1 VRRDD
6 VERQRLLDQ
15 LCQEFLSR
23 VSTHGFTIDD
33 VLDALSAHKH
43 S

>member
-1 VRRDD
+1 MPAAA
-6 VERQRLLDQ
+6 DQ
-15 LCQEFLSR
+15 LQEFLSR

-33 VLDALSAHKH
+33 VLDALSARKH